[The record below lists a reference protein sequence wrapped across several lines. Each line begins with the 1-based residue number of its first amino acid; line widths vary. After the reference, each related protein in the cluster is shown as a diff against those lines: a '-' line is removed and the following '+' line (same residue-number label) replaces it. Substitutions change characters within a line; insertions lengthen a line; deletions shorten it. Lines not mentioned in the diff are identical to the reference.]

1 MLYEFKTVKPVGPL
15 TFLVLCKVCDLMV
28 LVMQNLY
35 GLVDWVIARILLAWT
50 EVILITQFNCCA
62 VFVYN
67 FPVSVLFYT
76 KIEVI
81 RLSLAVV
88 CSVYAKTKV
97 TFAISDLSMLIL
109 FFKQILIADSSPVGS
124 RFRTQ
129 PPSAQKKIVEVS
141 FCLNSLG

>member
-1 MLYEFKTVKPVGPL
+1 M
-15 TFLVLCKVCDLMV
+15 
-28 LVMQNLY
+28 
-35 GLVDWVIARILLAWT
+35 
-50 EVILITQFNCCA
+50 LITQFNCCA

-97 TFAISDLSMLIL
+97 TFAISDFSMLIL

-124 RFRTQ
+124 RFVPS
-129 PPSAQKKIVEVS
+129 PPVHKRKSSKFRFV
-141 FCLNSLG
+141 